1 VTQLFSSNTIAPVAD
16 VFQKRIVFKLLSA
29 LKDDQNKVNIN
40 SLWSAYILL
49 NVRETTRKGTNEPLV
64 NNKDELVAIVECLER
79 DNLLMYAAE
88 DNQVIL
94 M

>member
-1 VTQLFSSNTIAPVAD
+1 M
-16 VFQKRIVFKLLSA
+16 FKLLSA

-64 NNKDELVAIVECLER
+64 NNKDELVAIVESLER